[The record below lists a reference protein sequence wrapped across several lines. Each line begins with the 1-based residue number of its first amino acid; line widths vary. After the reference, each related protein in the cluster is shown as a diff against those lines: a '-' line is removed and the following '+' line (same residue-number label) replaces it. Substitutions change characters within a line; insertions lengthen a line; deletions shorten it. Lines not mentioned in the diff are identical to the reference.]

1 MAEAGSG
8 DRGAP
13 LRVDPNAI
21 LTARGHLD
29 SVAEELQAALRR
41 LVAEV
46 EDVVGVS
53 WRGEASGVFTRYWQA
68 FHDAAAEVTEDASVI
83 AEMIQVAATRYLRE
97 DATGAQRIGGAGL

>member
-8 DRGAP
+8 DGGAP

-68 FHDAAAEVTEDASVI
+68 FHDAAAEVTEDASEQERNASVRPDCRWPNTPS
-83 AEMIQVAATRYLRE
+83 MWRHWP
-97 DATGAQRIGGAGL
+97 G